1 MKTAIS
7 VPDATYERVTRRAQ
21 ELGISRS
28 QLFAQAAD
36 QFLDQLDA
44 VGLTQQIDA
53 ALSRL
58 SDGDDSAEAASSV
71 GRRVLDQAAGDW

>member
-1 MKTAIS
+1 M
-7 VPDATYERVTRRAQ
+7 PDATYERVTRRAR

-28 QLFAQAAD
+28 QLFTQAAD
-36 QFLDQLDA
+36 QFLAQLDA

-58 SDGDDSAEAASSV
+58 LDRDDSAVAASAV
-71 GRRVLDQAAGDW
+71 GRRVLDQAAGEW

>member
-7 VPDATYERVTRRAQ
+7 VPDATFERVTRRAR

-44 VGLTQQIDA
+44 VGLTEQIDA

-58 SDGDDSAEAASSV
+58 PDADDSAVAASSI
-71 GRRVLDQAAGDW
+71 GGRVLDQAADNW